1 MDGSA
6 CFAPNPMNIPFS
18 EQNAWLAF
26 LNEVLQE
33 DLTSYSTDYALKNL
47 VYWDSM
53 ARLVI
58 FARLSETKADLS
70 AADFKKIATID
81 ELIGLSK

>member
-1 MDGSA
+1 MMQ
-6 CFAPNPMNIPFS
+6 NPMNRRD
-18 EQNAWLAF
+18 WLAF

-33 DLTSYSTDYALKNL
+33 DLTSYSTDYALNNL

-58 FARLSETKADLS
+58 FARLSETKADIS
-70 AADFKKIATID
+70 AAEFKKIATID
-81 ELIGLSK
+81 ELIRLDYPNENL

>member
-1 MDGSA
+1 MMQ
-6 CFAPNPMNIPFS
+6 NPMNR
-18 EQNAWLAF
+18 QAWLAF

-33 DLTSYSTDYALKNL
+33 DLTSYSTDYALNNL

-58 FARLSETKADLS
+58 FARLSETPTIRSAEEFRRLNSVGDLLQ
-70 AADFKKIATID
+70 
-81 ELIGLSK
+81 LIQE

>member
-1 MDGSA
+1 MQ
-6 CFAPNPMNIPFS
+6 NPMNRHD
-18 EQNAWLAF
+18 WLAF

-33 DLTSYSTDYALKNL
+33 DLKTYAPDYGLNNL

-58 FARLSETKADLS
+58 FARLSETPTLRSAEEFRRLNSVGDL
-70 AADFKKIATID
+70 IQIIQ
-81 ELIGLSK
+81 E

>member
-1 MDGSA
+1 
-6 CFAPNPMNIPFS
+6 MNIPFS

>member
-1 MDGSA
+1 
-6 CFAPNPMNIPFS
+6 MNIPFS
-18 EQNAWLAF
+18 EQNVWLAF

-70 AADFKKIATID
+70 VADFKKIATID
-81 ELIGLSK
+81 ELIRLDYPNENL

>member
-1 MDGSA
+1 MNVPLTE
-6 CFAPNPMNIPFS
+6 PNG
-18 EQNAWLAF
+18 WLAF

-33 DLTSYSTDYALKNL
+33 DLKTYAPDYGLNNL

-58 FARLSETKADLS
+58 FARLSETKVDIS
-70 AADFKKIATID
+70 ASDFKKIATID
-81 ELIGLSK
+81 ELIRLGNPNENV

>member
-1 MDGSA
+1 
-6 CFAPNPMNIPFS
+6 MNIPFS
-18 EQNAWLAF
+18 EQNVWLAF

-58 FARLSETKADLS
+58 FARLSETKADIS
-70 AADFKKIATID
+70 AAEFKKIATID
-81 ELIGLSK
+81 ELIRLDYPNENL

>member
-1 MDGSA
+1 
-6 CFAPNPMNIPFS
+6 MNIPFS
-18 EQNAWLAF
+18 EQNTWLAF

-81 ELIGLSK
+81 ELIRLDYPNENL

>member
-1 MDGSA
+1 
-6 CFAPNPMNIPFS
+6 MNVPFS

-33 DLTSYSTDYALKNL
+33 DLTMYAPDFSLNNL
-47 VYWDSM
+47 IYWDSM

-58 FARLSETKADLS
+58 FARLSETKDYIS
-70 AADFKKIATID
+70 AAEFKKIATID
-81 ELIGLSK
+81 ELIRLGVS

>member
-1 MDGSA
+1 MMQ
-6 CFAPNPMNIPFS
+6 NPMNR
-18 EQNAWLAF
+18 QAWLAF

-33 DLTSYSTDYALKNL
+33 NLEGYPTDYALNNL

-58 FARLSETKADLS
+58 FARLSETPTIRSAEEFRRLNSVGDL
-70 AADFKKIATID
+70 FQ
-81 ELIGLSK
+81 LIHE

>member
-1 MDGSA
+1 
-6 CFAPNPMNIPFS
+6 MNIPFS

-33 DLTSYSTDYALKNL
+33 DLTIYAPDFALNNL
-47 VYWDSM
+47 IYWDSM

-70 AADFKKIATID
+70 AAEFKKIATID
-81 ELIGLSK
+81 ELIRLGHPNENL

>member
-1 MDGSA
+1 
-6 CFAPNPMNIPFS
+6 MNIPFS
-18 EQNAWLAF
+18 EQNVWLAF

-33 DLTSYSTDYALKNL
+33 DLTSYSTDYALNNL

-58 FARLSETKADLS
+58 FARLSETPTPRSAEEFRRLKSLGDLLQ
-70 AADFKKIATID
+70 
-81 ELIGLSK
+81 LIQE